1 MAKGASPVIVIV
13 LVTVVSVYISIHF
26 QLQGHKKLSNVHG
39 NGIMFN
45 ATVSKTRH
53 GAYRRIMD
61 AIASLPIQSQSRYFI
76 HVEADIYVEIVE
88 VWANKTN
95 IALIGDGANVTKI
108 TINRRVPEFQTNE
121 TATLSVKGDRF
132 MAKYITFENS
142 AGEGTQAVALMS
154 LSDGSSFYRCTFLGF
169 HDTLCA
175 HFGRQFYK
183 ECDIYG
189 TVDFV
194 FGNAAAVFQTC
205 NLYARLPNRVITFT
219 AQGKKSRYERSG
231 FVIQNSTLTAAPDLQ
246 SNKSQVHAFLGR
258 PWFAWSTV
266 IVMQSFLDSIIDPAG
281 WYEWPGHRTDELT
294 YREYGNWGPGAGTG
308 RRISWA
314 GYKALNQSKE
324 VIPFTVSKFIQG
336 DSWIPESGIPYTS
349 GLY

>member
-1 MAKGASPVIVIV
+1 
-13 LVTVVSVYISIHF
+13 
-26 QLQGHKKLSNVHG
+26 
-39 NGIMFN
+39 
-45 ATVSKTRH
+45 
-53 GAYRRIMD
+53 MD
-61 AIASLPIQSQSRYFI
+61 AIASAPIQSQSRYFI
-76 HVEADIYVEIVE
+76 HVKAGIYVEIVE

-108 TINRRVPEFQTNE
+108 TMNRRVPEFQTNE
-121 TATLSVKGDRF
+121 TATVSVKGNGF

-154 LSDGSSFYRCTFLGF
+154 QSDRSSFYRCTFLGF
-169 HDTLCA
+169 QDTLCA

-189 TVDFV
+189 TVDFM

-219 AQGKKSRYERSG
+219 AQGKKSRYENSG

-258 PWFAWSTV
+258 PWFEWSTV

-294 YREYGNWGPGAGTG
+294 YREFGNWGPGAGTG
-308 RRISWA
+308 RRISWV

-336 DSWIPESGIPYTS
+336 NSWIPESGIPYTS